1 MASLE
6 DKKIKEKGQILW
18 YDKQRK
24 LGFIERDNGEHIF
37 FHETS
42 CRESDLDLLV
52 AGQDVDF
59 IFHKGTRGS
68 MALEVRLVES

>member
-1 MASLE
+1 LKE
-6 DKKIKEKGQILW
+6 NKVREKGQVLW

-42 CRESDLDLLV
+42 CRESDLDMLV
-52 AGQDVDF
+52 AGIDVEF

-68 MALEVRLVES
+68 MALEVRLIGS